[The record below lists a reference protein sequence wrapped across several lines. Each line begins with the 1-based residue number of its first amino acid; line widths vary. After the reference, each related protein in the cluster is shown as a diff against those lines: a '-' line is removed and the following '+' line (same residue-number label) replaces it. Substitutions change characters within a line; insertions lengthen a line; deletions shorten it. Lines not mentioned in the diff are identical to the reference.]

1 MAIKKEFH
9 TISISIPSELV
20 NISKGKVSSVKS
32 LTKTGNLTT
41 KEGKKSVLLETNKGN
56 EVIVKNEGRT
66 IDTKEEKK
74 KAKDRK
80 ERAKNMSESELD
92 KYFKQYKDPLSL
104 IKTTTDNEIK
114 PIIYPRIKPTK
125 KKLILGLKP
134 NKSSSSPAKLKRRV
148 PKIKQST

>member
-20 NISKGKVSSVKS
+20 NVSKGKVSSVKS
-32 LTKTGNLTT
+32 LTQSGNLTT
-41 KEGKKSVLLETNKGN
+41 KEGKKSVILETNKTN

-66 IDTKEEKK
+66 INTAEEKR

-92 KYFKQYKDPLSL
+92 NIFKKYKRPEFMTPKELEDYINNGSLSKMNLFKKVNKNTSVKLKGLS
-104 IKTTTDNEIK
+104 
-114 PIIYPRIKPTK
+114 K
-125 KKLILGLKP
+125 KK
-134 NKSSSSPAKLKRRV
+134 N
-148 PKIKQST
+148 